1 MPRPSVSLDV
11 QRRLFEVAR
20 DVSDETGNLSHEEA
34 LKTVLDYVESNDGP
48 DVETMEELLQQR
60 GEQQDDPF
68 GGTGVGV
75 GRQQDS
81 GGWRTR

>member
-1 MPRPSVSLDV
+1 VSLDV
-11 QRRLFEVAR
+11 QRRLFEVAS
-20 DVSDETGNLSHEEA
+20 DVGDGELPPNPSHEEA

-68 GGTGVGV
+68 GGTDVGV